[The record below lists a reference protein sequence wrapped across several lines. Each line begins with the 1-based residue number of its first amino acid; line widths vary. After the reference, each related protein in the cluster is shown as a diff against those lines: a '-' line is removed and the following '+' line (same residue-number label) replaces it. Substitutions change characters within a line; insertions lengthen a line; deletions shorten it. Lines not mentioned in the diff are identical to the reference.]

1 MDERYAPPRRAP
13 GHPGLTALA
22 VLLTLALIGFL
33 LARSTVFVLRSVQV
47 EGDVT
52 RYTPQ
57 QIADIAG
64 VNMYQSIFSI
74 NEGQL
79 RQAVESNRYLRFE
92 GMQIVYP
99 DGLILRVSERQPS
112 ATVTYLGV
120 MFVLDDEGRVL
131 DQYSADSETLD
142 VPVVT
147 GLKIKRLAIGEELQ
161 TEMQWQTQAVQ
172 KVLAVLARSELTGR
186 AVELNAENSD
196 NLYLMTTD
204 GLKIELGD
212 VENMETKIS
221 IAQEVLRQIDS
232 PAFLAEVE
240 QREAQ
245 AKQEDAQQRARA
257 VANGTMTQEEAD
269 EEARLAEQED
279 GLQFDLMGAKL
290 DVSSAQVADFVP
302 AQ

>member
-22 VLLTLALIGFL
+22 ALLTLALIGFL

-64 VNMYQSIFSI
+64 VSMYQSIFSI

-245 AKQEDAQQRARA
+245 AKQEAAQQRARA

>member
-1 MDERYAPPRRAP
+1 MDDRYGPARRAP
-13 GHPGLTALA
+13 GHPGLTALV
-22 VLLTLALIGFL
+22 VLLALALIGFL

-64 VNMYQSIFSI
+64 VDMYQSIFSI
-74 NEGQL
+74 NEEQL

-92 GMQIVYP
+92 GMQIIYP

-131 DQYSADSETLD
+131 DQYGAQSETLD

-186 AVELNAENSD
+186 AVELNVEDSD

-221 IAQEVLRQIDS
+221 IAQEVLRQIES

-240 QREAQ
+240 QRELQAQ
-245 AKQEDAQQRARA
+245 EEAAQQRARA

-269 EEARLAEQED
+269 EEERLSGQTQR
-279 GLQFDLMGAKL
+279 LNFDLLGAKL
-290 DVSSAQVADFVP
+290 DVSSARVADFVP
-302 AQ
+302 SQ

>member
-64 VNMYQSIFSI
+64 VSMYQSIFSI

-245 AKQEDAQQRARA
+245 AKQEAAQQRARA
-257 VANGTMTQEEAD
+257 VANGTITQEEAD

>member
-64 VNMYQSIFSI
+64 VSMYQSIFSI

-221 IAQEVLRQIDS
+221 IAQEVLRHIDS

-245 AKQEDAQQRARA
+245 AKQEAAQQRARA

>member
-1 MDERYAPPRRAP
+1 MYNIKTMNHISPC
-13 GHPGLTALA
+13 GLQKLE
-22 VLLTLALIGFL
+22 
-33 LARSTVFVLRSVQV
+33 ARGCTVGENVS
-47 EGDVT
+47 D
-52 RYTPQ
+52 
-57 QIADIAG
+57 
-64 VNMYQSIFSI
+64 
-74 NEGQL
+74 
-79 RQAVESNRYLRFE
+79 
-92 GMQIVYP
+92 P

-131 DQYSADSETLD
+131 DQYGAQSETLD

-186 AVELNAENSD
+186 AVELNVEDSD

-221 IAQEVLRQIDS
+221 IAQEVLRQIES

-240 QREAQ
+240 QRELQAQ
-245 AKQEDAQQRARA
+245 EEAAQQRARA

-269 EEARLAEQED
+269 EDERLSGQTQR
-279 GLQFDLMGAKL
+279 LNFDLLGAKL
-290 DVSSAQVADFVP
+290 DVSSARVADFVP
-302 AQ
+302 SQ

>member
-64 VNMYQSIFSI
+64 VSMYQSIFSI

-147 GLKIKRLAIGEELQ
+147 GLKIKRLAIGETLQ

-232 PAFLAEVE
+232 PVFLDEVE
-240 QREAQ
+240 QRQVQ
-245 AKQEDAQQRARA
+245 AKQEAAEQRARA
-257 VANGTMTQEEAD
+257 VANGTLTQEEAD
-269 EEARLAEQED
+269 EEARLAEQEE
-279 GLQFDLMGAKL
+279 GLQFDLLGAKL
-290 DVSSAQVADFVP
+290 DVSSGQVADFVP

>member
-64 VNMYQSIFSI
+64 VSMYQSIFSI

-245 AKQEDAQQRARA
+245 AKQEAAQQRARA

>member
-22 VLLTLALIGFL
+22 ALLTLALIGFL

-47 EGDVT
+47 EGDVM

-64 VNMYQSIFSI
+64 VSMYQSIFSI

-245 AKQEDAQQRARA
+245 AKQEAAQQRARA

>member
-1 MDERYAPPRRAP
+1 MSHNSAN
-13 GHPGLTALA
+13 
-22 VLLTLALIGFL
+22 
-33 LARSTVFVLRSVQV
+33 
-47 EGDVT
+47 
-52 RYTPQ
+52 TPQ

-64 VNMYQSIFSI
+64 VSMYQSIFSI

-245 AKQEDAQQRARA
+245 AKQEAAQQRARA

>member
-22 VLLTLALIGFL
+22 VLFTLALIGFL

-64 VNMYQSIFSI
+64 VSMYQSIFSI

-245 AKQEDAQQRARA
+245 AKQEAAQQRARA

>member
-64 VNMYQSIFSI
+64 VSMYQSIFSI
-74 NEGQL
+74 SEGQL

-245 AKQEDAQQRARA
+245 AKQEAAQQRARA

>member
-245 AKQEDAQQRARA
+245 AKQEAAQQRARA

>member
-22 VLLTLALIGFL
+22 VLLTLALIGLL

-64 VNMYQSIFSI
+64 VSMYQSIFSI

-245 AKQEDAQQRARA
+245 AKQEAAQQRARA

>member
-1 MDERYAPPRRAP
+1 MDDRYGPARRAP
-13 GHPGLTALA
+13 GHPGLTALV
-22 VLLTLALIGFL
+22 VLLALALIGFL

-64 VNMYQSIFSI
+64 VSMYQSIFSI

-186 AVELNAENSD
+186 AVELNAEIR
-196 NLYLMTTD
+196 TTS
-204 GLKIELGD
+204 
-212 VENMETKIS
+212 T
-221 IAQEVLRQIDS
+221 
-232 PAFLAEVE
+232 
-240 QREAQ
+240 
-245 AKQEDAQQRARA
+245 
-257 VANGTMTQEEAD
+257 
-269 EEARLAEQED
+269 
-279 GLQFDLMGAKL
+279 
-290 DVSSAQVADFVP
+290 
-302 AQ
+302 

>member
-64 VNMYQSIFSI
+64 VSMYQSIFSI

-204 GLKIELGD
+204 RLKIELGD

-245 AKQEDAQQRARA
+245 AKQEAAQQRARA

>member
-64 VNMYQSIFSI
+64 VSMYQSIFSI

-186 AVELNAENSD
+186 AVDLNAENSD

-245 AKQEDAQQRARA
+245 AKQEAAQQRARA

>member
-64 VNMYQSIFSI
+64 VSMYQSIFSI

>member
-1 MDERYAPPRRAP
+1 MDERYAPPHRAP

-64 VNMYQSIFSI
+64 VSMYQSIFSI

-221 IAQEVLRQIDS
+221 IAQDVLRQIDS

-245 AKQEDAQQRARA
+245 AKQEAAQQRARA

>member
-64 VNMYQSIFSI
+64 VSMYQSIFSI

-245 AKQEDAQQRARA
+245 AKQEAAQQRARA

-269 EEARLAEQED
+269 EEARMAEQED

>member
-64 VNMYQSIFSI
+64 VSMYQSIFSI

-221 IAQEVLRQIDS
+221 IAQEVLRKIDS

>member
-64 VNMYQSIFSI
+64 VSMYQSIFSI

-120 MFVLDDEGRVL
+120 MFVLDDEGRAL

-245 AKQEDAQQRARA
+245 AKQEAAQQRARA